1 MRITRLAGRS
11 EKSRDFVKASTCN
24 DLFFLK
30 FLISLPQY
38 KIKINV
44 HIQHSGTHHP

>member
-24 DLFFLK
+24 DFFL
-30 FLISLPQY
+30 FLISIPQY

-44 HIQHSGTHHP
+44 HIQHPGTHHP